1 MVIDAVSHFAQK
13 GKAAASSR
21 ALQMLVRLANANPKM
36 KEALLEL
43 AKDEAKRRKK

>member
-1 MVIDAVSHFAQK
+1 MVIDAVSHFTQK
-13 GKAAASSR
+13 GKAAASNR
-21 ALQMLVRLANANPKM
+21 ALVALRALAEISPQI